1 MGAVS
6 ARPRARE
13 LGVAIGT
20 MSTGPQ
26 NAITDVPGVAVGHV
40 TLVRGEGPLVPG
52 RGPVRTGVTAIL
64 PHQGNVFRRKIP
76 AAVDVINGFGKPTGF
91 AQVAELGNIET
102 PILLT
107 NTLSVGKVWD
117 AVVTY
122 MLRINPDIG
131 IGQVGTVN
139 PVVGEC
145 NDGFLNDIQGRHVSE
160 EKVLEA
166 IARASTSRPAEGSV
180 GAGTG
185 MSAFGFKGGIGTASR
200 LLPETIG
207 SFVVGALV
215 LANFGLRENLVID
228 GVPVGRELR
237 DWSPDTSPEAP
248 EPEPGSET
256 RAVPPGGGEPGRSAA
271 GDSGAAGPGTGE
283 DLGSVVVVV
292 GTDAP
297 LTDRQ
302 LGRIA
307 RRVGMGLARTGSIAG
322 HGSGDFVIAFANS
335 ALQPQSFEAI
345 TYRETRFAEEGRNMG
360 ALFQATIEVTE
371 EAVVNALFTAETM
384 IGRDGHVRHGLPV
397 DLILRIMQ
405 THGRLRRD

>member
-1 MGAVS
+1 M
-6 ARPRARE
+6 
-13 LGVAIGT
+13 
-20 MSTGPQ
+20 
-26 NAITDVPGVAVGHV
+26 
-40 TLVRGEGPLVPG
+40 
-52 RGPVRTGVTAIL
+52 TAIL
-64 PHQGNVFRRKIP
+64 PHQGNVFRRKVP
-76 AAVDVINGFGKPTGF
+76 AAVDIINGFGKPTGF

-102 PILLT
+102 PVLLT
-107 NTLSVGKVWD
+107 NTLSVGRVWD

-122 MLRINPDIG
+122 MLRTNPDIG

-160 EKVLEA
+160 ENVLEA

-180 GAGTG
+180 GAGSG

-200 LLPETIG
+200 LLPQTIG

-237 DWSPDTSPEAP
+237 DWSPDASPEAP
-248 EPEPGSET
+248 EPEPASET
-256 RAVPPGGGEPGRSAA
+256 RAVPPG
-271 GDSGAAGPGTGE
+271 GPGTGE

-360 ALFQATIEVTE
+360 ALFQATIEATE
-371 EAVVNALFTAETM
+371 EAVVNALFAAETM
-384 IGRDGHVRHGLPV
+384 VGRDGHVRHGLPV
-397 DLILRIMQ
+397 DLVLRILQ
-405 THGRLRRD
+405 AHGRLRRD